1 MNPLKGKKGFTM
13 VELLTVVAILGI
25 LVLIAAPKFLGY
37 NEKAHVAHIK
47 ADVKILE
54 SEIDAKSL
62 DLPDLSKDWKTMNST
77 KMENLVKKGKVYDK
91 KGKVTEDR
99 YVNQKY
105 LGVEYDE
112 LSFKSNLTGEF
123 VFAEDEK
130 VYYIDSFDPSLVKS
144 EEYTDSQKADLAEE
158 DEFIWIKDENGYYS
172 VNQKEIGY
180 YWYAGSRK
188 TVTIPEKIKGEVLT
202 SYYFMFSKTNVEKVI
217 SNNLNVKDLTG
228 TFANS
233 AAANLDLSEFNV
245 SSVESLYSTFYGSQ
259 ATNLNI
265 ANWDVSNVYDLSGT
279 FYGSQAKNLDV
290 SKWHTSNVTTMYST
304 FYTSKSTTIDVSK
317 WNTSKVNNMR
327 ATFYGTIATTLDVSK
342 WDTSNVT
349 TMYSTFYGTKAT
361 VLDVS
366 KWNTSNVTDMS
377 YMFYGVSAPSGP
389 LENFNTSKVTA
400 MRSMFY
406 SSSIKTLNLSEW
418 DTSKVTDF
426 SSMFM
431 TAQATEINTSGWNT
445 SSATDMYAMFSEV
458 KDTTLDVTSFD
469 VSHVT
474 DFGHMFSYNP
484 NLKVLDLTSFG
495 DFSKVEATSMFQ
507 FSTRL
512 QDVYVS
518 DSTVAAALKTK
529 FALTNV
535 FKVK

>member
-1 MNPLKGKKGFTM
+1 MNSLKGKKGFTM

-62 DLPDLSKDWKTMNST
+62 GLPDLSKDWKTMNST

-91 KGKVTEDR
+91 KGKVTQDR

-130 VYYIDSFDPSLVKS
+130 VYYIDSFDPSLVRS

-188 TVTIPEKIKGEVLT
+188 TVTIPKKIKGEVLT
-202 SYYFMFSKTNVEKVI
+202 SYYFMFSQTNVEKVI

-228 TFANS
+228 TFSNS

-245 SSVESLYSTFYGSQ
+245 SSVESLYSTFFNSQ

-279 FYGSQAKNLDV
+279 FYGSQAKN
-290 SKWHTSNVTTMYST
+290 
-304 FYTSKSTTIDVSK
+304 
-317 WNTSKVNNMR
+317 
-327 ATFYGTIATTLDVSK
+327 LDVSK

-377 YMFYGVSAPSGP
+377 YMFYGASAPSVP

-406 SSSIKTLNLSEW
+406 GSNIKTLNLSKW

-431 TAQATEINTSGWNT
+431 IAQATEINTSGWNT
-445 SSATDMYAMFSEV
+445 SNATNMYAMFSEV
-458 KDTTLDVTSFD
+458 KDTTLDVTSFNI
-469 VSHVT
+469 SHVT

-484 NLKVLDLTSFG
+484 NLKVLDLTNFG
-495 DFSKVEATSMFQ
+495 DFSKIEATSMFQ
-507 FSTRL
+507 FSTGL